1 MNINWYPGHM
11 AKARRL
17 LAKSLQAV
25 DVVIEL
31 LDARIP
37 ASSRNPLIEEM
48 AGRRPVLVV
57 LNKSDLADPAL
68 TAKWVEFFR
77 AAGREA
83 VSVDSTT
90 GRGTEE
96 VLEGV
101 KRLYA
106 PLAARQ
112 AALGRRP
119 RPPRCMVVGIPNVG
133 KSLFINRL
141 AGRKA
146 ARAEDR
152 PGVTRGRQWVVLREG
167 LELLDTPGILWPK
180 IDTEEAA
187 FRLAVTGAIKED
199 VFDVVALAGQ
209 FLAWLVERCPK
220 TLAERYA
227 LEPAPGAAAH
237 AGELLAVLGE
247 KRGFMARGGK
257 VDLVKAAR
265 HLLKEFREG
274 KLGRLTL
281 EEPPVKLNGAGEGL
295 RPAGGER

>member
-1 MNINWYPGHM
+1 M

-17 LAKSLQAV
+17 LAQSLRAV
-25 DVVIEL
+25 DVVIEI

-37 ASSRNPLIEEM
+37 ASSRNPLIEEL
-48 AGRRPVLVV
+48 AGHRPVLVV
-57 LNKSDLADPAL
+57 LNKSDLADPGL
-68 TAKWVEFFR
+68 TARWVEFFR

-83 VSVDSTT
+83 AGVDSVT
-90 GRGTEE
+90 GRGMSE

-101 KRLYA
+101 KKLYA
-106 PLAARQ
+106 PLADRQ

-119 RPPRCMVVGIPNVG
+119 RPPRCMVAGIPNVG

-141 AGRKA
+141 AGRRA
-146 ARAEDR
+146 AKAEDR

-180 IDTEEAA
+180 IDTPQAA
-187 FRLAVTGAIKED
+187 FHLAVTGAIKEE
-199 VFDVVALAGQ
+199 VFDVVELAGR
-209 FLAWLVERCPK
+209 FLGWLAQRHPE
-220 TLAERYA
+220 TLGARYA
-227 LEPAPGAAAH
+227 LEPKTL
-237 AGELLAVLGE
+237 AGVPPAELLALLGE
-247 KRGFMARGGK
+247 KRGFIGRGGA

-281 EEPPVKLNGAGEGL
+281 EEPPAAPVKLNGPKEGFL
-295 RPAGGER
+295 GPGGET

>member
-1 MNINWYPGHM
+1 M

-17 LAKSLQAV
+17 LAQSLRAV
-25 DVVIEL
+25 DVVIEI

-37 ASSRNPLIEEM
+37 ASSRNPLIEEL
-48 AGRRPVLVV
+48 AGHRPVLVV
-57 LNKSDLADPAL
+57 LNKFDLADPGL
-68 TAKWVEFFR
+68 TARWVEFFR

-83 VSVDSTT
+83 AGVDSVT
-90 GRGTEE
+90 GRGMGQ

-101 KRLYA
+101 KKLYA
-106 PLAARQ
+106 PLADRQ

-119 RPPRCMVVGIPNVG
+119 RPPRCMVAGIPNVG

-141 AGRKA
+141 AGRRA
-146 ARAEDR
+146 AKAEDR

-180 IDTEEAA
+180 IDTPQAA
-187 FRLAVTGAIKED
+187 FHLAVTGAIKEE
-199 VFDVVALAGQ
+199 VFDVVELAGR
-209 FLAWLVERCPK
+209 FLGWLAQNHPE
-220 TLAERYA
+220 TLGARYA
-227 LEPAPGAAAH
+227 LEPKTL
-237 AGELLAVLGE
+237 AGVPPEELLALLGE
-247 KRGFMARGGK
+247 KRGFIGRGGA

-281 EEPPVKLNGAGEGL
+281 EEPPAAPVKLNRPKEGFL
-295 RPAGGER
+295 GPGGET